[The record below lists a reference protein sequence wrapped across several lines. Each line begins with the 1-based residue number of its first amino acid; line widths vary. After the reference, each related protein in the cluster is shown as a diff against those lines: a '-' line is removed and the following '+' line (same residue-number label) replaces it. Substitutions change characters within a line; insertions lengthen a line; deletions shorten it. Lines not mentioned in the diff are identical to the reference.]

1 MIPNKTT
8 RLLPSH
14 RPADDRM
21 SNVDE
26 NNVDE
31 NNVDAYIEAAL
42 GRKMFLL
49 ILTPYPEQYLSTTV
63 VLF

>member
-1 MIPNKTT
+1 M
-8 RLLPSH
+8 
-14 RPADDRM
+14 
-21 SNVDE
+21 

-49 ILTPYPEQYLSTTV
+49 ILTPYHEQYISSSVVRFGSSVIRVSYVPTTDG
-63 VLF
+63 